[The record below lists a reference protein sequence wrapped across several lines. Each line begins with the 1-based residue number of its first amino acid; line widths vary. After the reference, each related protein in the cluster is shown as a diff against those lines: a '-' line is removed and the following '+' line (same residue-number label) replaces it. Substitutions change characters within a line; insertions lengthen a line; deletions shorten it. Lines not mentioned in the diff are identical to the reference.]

1 MVVTVVTE
9 EDFDDSEV
17 LWWSGAA
24 RAACCLRKWKR
35 SPFSPNSEMTQRGLP
50 LVQIARIL
58 ETLEDPLKA
67 EEALCTLAK
76 NVLLKQK

>member
-9 EDFDDSEV
+9 EDPDDSEV
-17 LWWSGAA
+17 LWWSLAG
-24 RAACCLRKWKR
+24 AACCLRKWKR

-58 ETLEDPLKA
+58 ETLEHPPKA

-76 NVLLKQK
+76 NELLKQK